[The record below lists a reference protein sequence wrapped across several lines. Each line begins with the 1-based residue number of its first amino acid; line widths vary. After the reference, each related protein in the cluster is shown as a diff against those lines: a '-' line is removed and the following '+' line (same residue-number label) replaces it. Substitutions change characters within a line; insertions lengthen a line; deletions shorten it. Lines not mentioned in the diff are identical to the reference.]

1 MTEDFTSDD
10 LLSPGFTS
18 PGTNLLSEPAARD
31 PLGEEEQ
38 NQPIEI
44 PRGQDDNSESHTSCH
59 RQSLTL
65 GDRCGGQEALCGRSQ
80 LGDQGASAEGLFRE
94 VRGDRV
100 HQSQAGPSDGTIAV
114 LRVPRIQRS
123 FLCGAGKKLMMRTA
137 DQFTVIDTEVLGGG
151 EHAINSKKVDVKR
164 ARAKPGKIFVGG
176 LTETLSDEEIRNY
189 FSQFGSVT
197 ECEMPFDKTKNQ
209 RKNFCFIT
217 FEREETMK
225 EVLKIPKQKIGEVE
239 VDVKKATPKL
249 GKSLTGIE
257 AAHSNP
263 SLQVTEVGVTEEETS
278 TATWI
283 TTATAVIRIT
293 TAGGRA
299 LQTGAGSLSLEDR
312 KAWPG
317 APPTEP
323 RSVNWAS

>member
-44 PRGQDDNSESHTSCH
+44 PRGQDDNSAEDRKLFVGGLSWETKEPQLKDYFEKFGEIESINLKLDPVT
-59 RQSLTL
+59 
-65 GDRCGGQEALCGRSQ
+65 GRSRCFAF
-80 LGDQGASAEGLFRE
+80 LVFKD
-94 VRGDRV
+94 
-100 HQSQAGPSDGTIAV
+100 PSSV
-114 LRVPRIQRS
+114 EQ
-123 FLCGAGKKLMMRTA
+123 
-137 DQFTVIDTEVLGGG
+137 VLGGG

-249 GKSLTGIE
+249 GHRGGGYGGGDFYGYMDYYGYGGYQDYYGWGAATTDGGGKSQ
-257 AAHSNP
+257 S
-263 SLQVTEVGVTEEETS
+263 
-278 TATWI
+278 
-283 TTATAVIRIT
+283 
-293 TAGGRA
+293 GRQKGLA
-299 LQTGAGSLSLEDR
+299 RS
-312 KAWPG
+312 
-317 APPTEP
+317 APY
-323 RSVNWAS
+323 

>member
-1 MTEDFTSDD
+1 
-10 LLSPGFTS
+10 
-18 PGTNLLSEPAARD
+18 
-31 PLGEEEQ
+31 
-38 NQPIEI
+38 
-44 PRGQDDNSESHTSCH
+44 
-59 RQSLTL
+59 
-65 GDRCGGQEALCGRSQ
+65 
-80 LGDQGASAEGLFRE
+80 
-94 VRGDRV
+94 
-100 HQSQAGPSDGTIAV
+100 
-114 LRVPRIQRS
+114 
-123 FLCGAGKKLMMRTA
+123 MMRTG

-176 LTETLSDEEIRNY
+176 LTEILSDEEIRNY

-239 VDVKKATPKL
+239 VDVKKATPKI
-249 GKSLTGIE
+249 GKRRTGVE
-257 AAHSNP
+257 ELDSNP
-263 SLQVTEVGVTEEETS
+263 SVQVTEVGVTEEETS

-283 TTATAVIRIT
+283 TTATAVILIT
-293 TAGGRA
+293 TAGGRGQA
-299 LQTGAGSLSLEDR
+299 LQTGAGSLSLKDR

-317 APPTEP
+317 ALPTEP
-323 RSVNWAS
+323 RSVKLGFVVKTFLPGDIFSL